1 MSPNRRYSIIPAPR
15 HELHG
20 STPPLPTTPCPATT
34 IQPQPRP
41 VELSHLPSR
50 VATVLAGE
58 PRFYRSVMQTSDLH
72 SGLNIDHM
80 RQAHV
85 SARLKTNLMAWFT
98 TVDSR
103 GRPHSVTA
111 WFLHLP
117 DGRILIYTR
126 PGKHKL
132 ANIVANPEVC
142 LALDV
147 TDIGR
152 DVIRIEGRAHIDKSM
167 PPAEQHAEYR
177 AKYTERIGSLFGSAA
192 EFSEMF
198 SVPIVITPRRLLA

>member
-1 MSPNRRYSIIPAPR
+1 
-15 HELHG
+15 
-20 STPPLPTTPCPATT
+20 
-34 IQPQPRP
+34 
-41 VELSHLPSR
+41 
-50 VATVLAGE
+50 
-58 PRFYRSVMQTSDLH
+58 MQTSDLD

-103 GRPHSVTA
+103 GRPHSVPV

-117 DGRILIYTR
+117 DRRILIYTR

-152 DVIRIEGRAHIDKSM
+152 DVIRIEGRAHIDRSM

-177 AKYTERIGSLFGSAA
+177 ARYTERIGSFFGSAA

>member
-1 MSPNRRYSIIPAPR
+1 
-15 HELHG
+15 
-20 STPPLPTTPCPATT
+20 
-34 IQPQPRP
+34 
-41 VELSHLPSR
+41 
-50 VATVLAGE
+50 
-58 PRFYRSVMQTSDLH
+58 MQTSDLD
-72 SGLNIDHM
+72 SGLNIDDM

-103 GRPHSVTA
+103 GRPHSVPV

-117 DGRILIYTR
+117 DRRILIYTR

-152 DVIRIEGRAHIDKSM
+152 DVIRIEGRAHIDRSM

-177 AKYTERIGSLFGSAA
+177 AKYTERIGSLFDSAA

-198 SVPIVITPRRLLA
+198 SVPIVITPRRSECNNKPSGSPPTRTSATLHQTTHKATALNGTRASLRTPACRI

>member
-1 MSPNRRYSIIPAPR
+1 
-15 HELHG
+15 
-20 STPPLPTTPCPATT
+20 
-34 IQPQPRP
+34 
-41 VELSHLPSR
+41 LPSR

-72 SGLNIDHM
+72 SGLNINHM

-85 SARLKTNLMAWFT
+85 SARLKSNLMAWFT

-103 GRPHSVTA
+103 GRPHSVPV

-117 DGRILIYTR
+117 DRRILIYTR

-152 DVIRIEGRAHIDKSM
+152 DVIHIEGRAHIDKSM
-167 PPAEQHAEYR
+167 PPAEQHAQYR

>member
-1 MSPNRRYSIIPAPR
+1 MTHRAY
-15 HELHG
+15 G
-20 STPPLPTTPCPATT
+20 
-34 IQPQPRP
+34 
-41 VELSHLPSR
+41 
-50 VATVLAGE
+50 
-58 PRFYRSVMQTSDLH
+58 SVMRTSDLD
-72 SGLNIDHM
+72 SGVDIDDP

-85 SARLKTNLMAWFT
+85 SARLTNNLMAWFT

-103 GRPHSVTA
+103 GRPHSVPV
-111 WFLHLP
+111 WFLYLP

-152 DVIRIEGRAHIDKSM
+152 DVIRIEGRAHIDRSM
-167 PPAEQHAEYR
+167 PSAQQHAE
-177 AKYTERIGSLFGSAA
+177 
-192 EFSEMF
+192 
-198 SVPIVITPRRLLA
+198 

>member
-1 MSPNRRYSIIPAPR
+1 MTHRPPPDCARFTYVNSQPPQTSSRSWQTLHRRSAGAR
-15 HELHG
+15 SLAAHRRQ
-20 STPPLPTTPCPATT
+20 A
-34 IQPQPRP
+34 
-41 VELSHLPSR
+41 SR
-50 VATVLAGE
+50 GDVGG
-58 PRFYRSVMQTSDLH
+58 PRFYRSVMHT
-72 SGLNIDHM
+72 SGLDSGAEIDDR

-85 SARLKTNLMAWFT
+85 SARLNSNLMAWFT

-103 GRPHSVTA
+103 GRPHSVPL

-117 DGRILIYTR
+117 DRRILIYTR
-126 PGKHKL
+126 PGKQKL

-152 DVIRIEGRAHIDKSM
+152 DVIRIEGRAHIDTSM

-177 AKYTERIGSLFGSAA
+177 AKYTERIGTLFGSAA
-192 EFSEMF
+192 EFSALF

>member
-1 MSPNRRYSIIPAPR
+1 MSSHNDPA
-15 HELHG
+15 
-20 STPPLPTTPCPATT
+20 ATSFG
-34 IQPQPRP
+34 RA
-41 VELSHLPSR
+41 VALPSE

-58 PRFYRSVMQTSDLH
+58 PRFYRSVMQTSDLD

-103 GRPHSVTA
+103 GRPHSVPV

-117 DGRILIYTR
+117 DRRILIYTR
-126 PGKHKL
+126 PGKRKL

>member
-1 MSPNRRYSIIPAPR
+1 MWPNRRYSTSR
-15 HELHG
+15 
-20 STPPLPTTPCPATT
+20 PLVMHCMALPHRSPTTPCPATT
-34 IQPQPRP
+34 IQPQRRP
-41 VELSHLPSR
+41 VELSHLPSE

-58 PRFYRSVMQTSDLH
+58 PRFYRSVMQTSDLD

-103 GRPHSVTA
+103 GRPHSVPV

-117 DGRILIYTR
+117 DRRILIYTR

-152 DVIRIEGRAHIDKSM
+152 DVIRIEGRAHIDRSM
-167 PPAEQHAEYR
+167 PPPEQHAEYR